1 MPLDLVPSLRL
12 QGTLFHLKP
21 DPQPA
26 EHDVLRRRNTRVLD
40 LLESVLDHQVPMT
53 HADHLPPALLR

>member
-21 DPQPA
+21 EPQPA
-26 EHDVLRRRNTRVLD
+26 ELDVLRRRNTRVLG
-40 LLESVLDHQVPMT
+40 LLESVLDHQVPK
-53 HADHLPPALLR
+53 